1 MVKINQYIKLHTLCY
16 YYKYKICNNISK
28 GLKMI
33 ELSTPIEL
41 IEKTI
46 ELIEN
51 ERKVQKLQQKEFA
64 LKADIPFPTY
74 RDFVYK
80 KRVSFENI
88 LKLFIALRLFDNING
103 LLKQREIKSLEE
115 IKNESKLPKRIIK

>member
-1 MVKINQYIKLHTLCY
+1 
-16 YYKYKICNNISK
+16 
-28 GLKMI
+28 MI

-51 ERKVQKLQQKEFA
+51 ERKIQKLQQKELA

-74 RDFVYK
+74 KDFVYK
-80 KRVSFENI
+80 KRVSLENI
-88 LKLFIALRLFDNING
+88 LKLFIALRLFDNLNG

-115 IKNESKLPKRIIK
+115 IKNETKLPKRIVK